1 MRWILL
7 VAALAGFAI
16 AFTTASPS
24 LMGIGLILGC
34 GGLLGFAFALAA
46 ARIALTAQ
54 PEAALI
60 VDPEINAMRMKANL
74 AKSAATAARAPSTA
88 PDPGADTDPQRTA

>member
-7 VAALAGFAI
+7 VVAIAGFAI

-34 GGLLGFAFALAA
+34 GGLLGFGLALAA
-46 ARIALTAQ
+46 SRIAQTAQ

-60 VDPEINAMRMKANL
+60 VDPEISALRAKAKL
-74 AKSAATAARAPSTA
+74 AKSAAAAARSPAMAQDRGTDTYPEGTA
-88 PDPGADTDPQRTA
+88 